1 MSVRGKIQSHIHTHT
16 HKAGRKEREDKGR
29 EGGLDCGRVGET
41 RIMGERRGGKSG
53 KAEMEKVRQNISGE
67 GGKSRRGRKRWKA
80 HAVIWASGTVEER

>member
-1 MSVRGKIQSHIHTHT
+1 MSVRGKIQSHTHT

-53 KAEMEKVRQNISGE
+53 KAEMEKVRQNISSE